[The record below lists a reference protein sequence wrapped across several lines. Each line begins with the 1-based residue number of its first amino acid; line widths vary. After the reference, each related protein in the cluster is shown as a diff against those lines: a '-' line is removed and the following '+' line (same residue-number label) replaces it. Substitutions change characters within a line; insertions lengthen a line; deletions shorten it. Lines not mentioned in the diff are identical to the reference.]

1 MATPSMQARAARHG
15 GLVRPPGPALS
26 RGGAV
31 RTALAVMRGRAAP
44 FTEVFER
51 LARDY
56 GDIADLRT
64 PEHSYLVSH
73 PDLVRQVLIDDQPMT
88 HKGRGVEF
96 LRLLLGNGLL
106 TAEGDEHRAQRR
118 RVAPAFGPD
127 HVRSYS
133 EAMLAS
139 SQRLSEDW
147 ARHAETSNAP
157 IDMMGEMSAL
167 ALRIAGKALVGRD
180 LADRTS
186 EVSRALGDALAALRY
201 VRVPGATLVLR
212 GPTPWAW
219 RLRRAVRALHTVVD
233 AIIDEHRAHPERF
246 APTVLTGLLESVDD
260 EGRPLSPAAVRDQVL
275 TLLLAGHETT
285 ATLLTWAWV
294 LLDQNPDAARRLH
307 GEVDTL
313 STPLDPSAL
322 DPLRLPYTRAVVAET
337 LRLYPSAWAVGRRYT
352 GQGSLRGYRVPD
364 GTEVLVSQWVLH
376 RDPRWWGPDVL
387 DFRPQR
393 WLTDQGFDPRA
404 PGQPH
409 RAYVPFGAGR
419 RVCVGEQFAWTEA
432 TLVLACLARTWAPTL
447 ATPGPVPVDPAITLR
462 PRGPVPMRLQA
473 RR

>member
-1 MATPSMQARAARHG
+1 MTTPSMQSGTARRG

-31 RTALAVMRGRAAP
+31 RTAVTVMRGRAAP

-51 LARDY
+51 LARNY

-73 PDLVRQVLIDDQPMT
+73 PDLVRQVLIDDQPIT

-118 RVAPAFGPD
+118 LVAPAFGPD
-127 HVRSYS
+127 HVRSYT
-133 EAMLAS
+133 EAMLTS
-139 SQRLSEDW
+139 SQQLSADW
-147 ARHAETSNAP
+147 AQHTATSNEP
-157 IDMMGEMSAL
+157 IDMMSEMSAL
-167 ALRIAGKALVGRD
+167 ALRIAGTALVGRD
-180 LADRTS
+180 LAGQTS
-186 EVSRALGDALAALRY
+186 EVSRALADALAALRY
-201 VRVPGATLVLR
+201 VRVPGAALLLK

-219 RLRRAVRALHTVVD
+219 RLRRAVRTLHSVVD
-233 AIIDEHRAHPERF
+233 SIIDEHRHHPEQFSRT
-246 APTVLTGLLESVDD
+246 ALTRLLEATDD
-260 EGRPLSPAAVRDQVL
+260 EGRPLSHEAVRDQML

-294 LLDQNPDAARRLH
+294 LLDQNPEAARRLH
-307 GEVDTL
+307 HEVDAL
-313 STPLDPSAL
+313 GDPFEPSAL
-322 DPLRLPYTRAVVAET
+322 DPRRLPFTRAVVAET

-352 GQGSLRGYRVPD
+352 KRGSLRGYPVPA

-376 RDPRWWGPDVL
+376 RDPRWWGSGAL

-393 WLTDQGFDPRA
+393 WLTDHGFDPKT

-419 RVCVGEQFAWTEA
+419 RVCVGEHFAWTES
-432 TLVLACLARTWAPTL
+432 TLVLACLARTWAPALT
-447 ATPGPVPVDPAITLR
+447 TPGPVEVDPAITLR
-462 PRGPVPMRLQA
+462 PRGPVHMRLQA